1 MSCAYCGTPQAPGA
15 RFCGSCGRPVTE
27 AKPADSEDNAGAGF
41 AETLASA
48 GHQVRGGPFSHS
60 PKSSP
65 VSVRSDSNSD
75 TLFNQRSPLVA
86 PPSKP
91 PRDANIGYL
100 GTTPERAADN
110 KDPFIGTLLN
120 GRFTIQS
127 KLGEGGFGA
136 VYGGVQEG
144 TGRRVAI
151 KVLHPEMTQDQNVV
165 ARFRREGQVLCN
177 LRDAHTITTYDF
189 DQTPEGTL
197 FIAMELLE
205 GKSLHD
211 VFHNEAPVEWRR
223 MIQIVSESC
232 SSLSE
237 AHTQGIIHRDLKPE
251 NIHLEK
257 RSGNPEFVKILDF
270 GIAKV
275 VHGEG
280 FGSNQQP
287 QLTATGQTLG
297 TLEYMSPE
305 QLMGKP
311 LDGRSDIYGLGV
323 VTYELLTGQLPF
335 PDATGPAALIA
346 AQLRKVPP
354 PLSSVNPKIPPAVD
368 RVVLK
373 MLEKDRNNRFADV
386 DVLRTACAQLLTAD
400 DRQLNTHP
408 SVPLHLPP
416 GSMAGAPSL
425 AGQPPVRP
433 HPYAGGPSYVP
444 GSIPGRPLAPNTRE
458 ELAVIR
464 GNRNGWFGVALL
476 FLIAVGIS
484 LALFL

>member
-1 MSCAYCGTPQAPGA
+1 MSCIFCGMRQAPEA
-15 RFCGSCGRPVTE
+15 RFCGSCGRPVAA
-27 AKPADSEDNAGAGF
+27 AKTNNNANNAADF
-41 AETLASA
+41 AETLASSA
-48 GHQVRGGPFSHS
+48 HSVMGSPLFQAPEPAPVPVRA
-60 PKSSP
+60 
-65 VSVRSDSNSD
+65 DSNSD

-86 PPSKP
+86 PLREPSV
-91 PRDANIGYL
+91 GYVAPDSVDDPV
-100 GTTPERAADN
+100 GN
-110 KDPFIGTLLN
+110 QHNQDPFIGTLLN

-127 KLGEGGFGA
+127 KLGEGWFGA

-151 KVLHPEMTQDQNVV
+151 KVLHPEMTQDRNVV

-205 GKSLHD
+205 GKSLYD
-211 VFHNEAPVEWRR
+211 VFRNESPVEWRR

-280 FGSNQQP
+280 FGSNEQP

-354 PLSSVNPKIPPAVD
+354 PLSSVNPKIPHAVD

-373 MLEKDRNNRFADV
+373 MLEKDRNHRFADA
-386 DVLRTACAQLLTAD
+386 DALCAACTQLLGAD

-408 SVPLHLPP
+408 SMLPP
-416 GSMAGAPSL
+416 GRSNMVMGAMVGP
-425 AGQPPVRP
+425 AGQP
-433 HPYAGGPSYVP
+433 YSGGPGYRP
-444 GSIPGRPLAPNTRE
+444 GSISAHPLGPSTRE
-458 ELAVIR
+458 EIHATR
-464 GNRNGWFGVALL
+464 GNHYGWFGVALI
-476 FLIAVGIS
+476 FLIAVGVG
-484 LALFL
+484 LVLFL